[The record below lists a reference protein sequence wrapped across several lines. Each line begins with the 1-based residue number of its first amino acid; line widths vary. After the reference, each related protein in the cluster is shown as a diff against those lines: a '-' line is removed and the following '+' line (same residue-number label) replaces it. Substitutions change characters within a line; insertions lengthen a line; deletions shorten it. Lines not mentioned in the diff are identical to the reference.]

1 MKKLRQFFLKGGGV
15 AGAQHPTPHLQTQ
28 ALWGLF
34 CWCCCCSCCCCWLL
48 LLLLLLLFLF
58 VKAGGLGRQPHP
70 FANPMNVWWWGVFI
84 LRLQY
89 CGWGCFCFAVWAPTG
104 RSLTCGFCWGFSC
117 RAVGGGGGGCFFNCC
132 SLFSLAAAGAV
143 CVCVCVF
150 FFRAVAAPHR
160 PFRIAGASAAEQL
173 LGEGRRF
180 FFFFFLGEG
189 LFLFFV
195 LFGPPRHFTHLLVCR
210 ASAAEH
216 NNKKAATANGNTR
229 SNKGSVTLNITSL
242 TNTSMGERSER
253 SQLLNLTMKIN
264 EIPAVVLQ
272 SLEQLKPGSWS
283 FLVMSSH
290 TFYIRQTAT
299 GVLISSS
306 CSPSFA
312 SVPPS
317 MMHFRM
323 L

>member
-1 MKKLRQFFLKGGGV
+1 MGEGEGVFLTVAPFFL
-15 AGAQHPTPHLQTQ
+15 
-28 ALWGLF
+28 
-34 CWCCCCSCCCCWLL
+34 LL
-48 LLLLLLLFLF
+48 RR
-58 VKAGGLGRQPHP
+58 GR
-70 FANPMNVWWWGVFI
+70 
-84 LRLQY
+84 
-89 CGWGCFCFAVWAPTG
+89 
-104 RSLTCGFCWGFSC
+104 
-117 RAVGGGGGGCFFNCC
+117 
-132 SLFSLAAAGAV
+132 
-143 CVCVCVF
+143 CVCVCVFF